1 MWQIFD
7 GRANRVSKLL
17 IITISTDVYK
27 IFCLCHKLIIACS
40 KSDTISGMDL
50 EKEINAILFKIGQEV
65 KIHKI
70 DSNNTI
76 IEIDYDKYTV
86 ELLRMFMNYL
96 SEDS

>member
-1 MWQIFD
+1 
-7 GRANRVSKLL
+7 
-17 IITISTDVYK
+17 
-27 IFCLCHKLIIACS
+27 
-40 KSDTISGMDL
+40 MDL
-50 EKEINAILFKIGQEV
+50 EKEINAILFKIGQDI

-86 ELLRMFMNYL
+86 ELLRMFMSYL

>member
-1 MWQIFD
+1 
-7 GRANRVSKLL
+7 
-17 IITISTDVYK
+17 
-27 IFCLCHKLIIACS
+27 
-40 KSDTISGMDL
+40 MDL

-70 DSNNTI
+70 DKDNTI